1 MKRCSDLD
9 DFDDFDMSGETLSA
23 AQSECQ
29 TESAQEES
37 IRCFICNEDIS

>member
-9 DFDDFDMSGETLSA
+9 DFDDFDMTGETLSA
-23 AQSECQ
+23 VQSECQ